1 MENQRTDELRLW
13 PLGYIR
19 RGPLR
24 WHRCLPGVHP
34 RQVQADQVGHRRPR
48 LRGLRHVCS
57 MYARVC
63 VGLKPSHTP
72 QIPFVTVPTIPRYPN
87 ARIRILIDGL
97 SDSYG
102 HGGCWSGS
110 KRLKIFQKF
119 SFIQKGVSA
128 TCHSKN
134 VKFYDKFLQNGFFE
148 KRKKMSICAS
158 LGAIF

>member
-24 WHRCLPGVHP
+24 GHRCLPGEHP

-72 QIPFVTVPTIPRYPN
+72 QIPFVTVPTIPRYPYSD
-87 ARIRILIDGL
+87 RWTLGFVWSWRLLIRIQKAKNIP
-97 SDSYG
+97 
-102 HGGCWSGS
+102 
-110 KRLKIFQKF
+110 KI
-119 SFIQKGVSA
+119 
-128 TCHSKN
+128 
-134 VKFYDKFLQNGFFE
+134 
-148 KRKKMSICAS
+148 
-158 LGAIF
+158 